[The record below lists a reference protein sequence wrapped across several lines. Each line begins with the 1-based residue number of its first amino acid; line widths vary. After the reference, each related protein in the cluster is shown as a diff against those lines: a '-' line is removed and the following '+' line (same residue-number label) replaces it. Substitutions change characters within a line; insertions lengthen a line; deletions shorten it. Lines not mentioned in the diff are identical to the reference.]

1 MACHNYNDN
10 VDQDGDDYNLTFAMS
25 FIPLARSG
33 AMLDYYGEY
42 YIFFFDD
49 NDDDDDD
56 DSDNDDDGNSD
67 DDDDDDWIMK
77 RTLAGIFFSL

>member
-1 MACHNYNDN
+1 MSHNN

-49 NDDDDDD
+49 NDDYDDDDD
-56 DSDNDDDGNSD
+56 DSDDDDDGDS

>member
-10 VDQDGDDYNLTFAMS
+10 VEQDGDDYNLTFAMS

-33 AMLDYYGEY
+33 AMLDYYGEH
-42 YIFFFDD
+42 YIFFFGDNDD
-49 NDDDDDD
+49 NDDDDD
-56 DSDNDDDGNSD
+56 GNSG
-67 DDDDDDWIMK
+67 DDDDDWIMK

>member
-1 MACHNYNDN
+1 MSHNN

-42 YIFFFDD
+42 YIFFFGDNDEDD
-49 NDDDDDD
+49 DGNNDDDDEA
-56 DSDNDDDGNSD
+56 DGNYAVSCP
-67 DDDDDDWIMK
+67 
-77 RTLAGIFFSL
+77 TN

>member
-1 MACHNYNDN
+1 MSHKD

-42 YIFFFDD
+42 YIFFFGD
-49 NDDDDDD
+49 NDGDDDDDD
-56 DSDNDDDGNSD
+56 DGDDGYIDN
-67 DDDDDDWIMK
+67 DDDDWIMK